1 MTVSWLANKIEQ
13 WPTAKLLPYARNS
26 RTHSQDQVA
35 QVAASIVEFGFTNPC
50 LIGSD
55 GILVAGHCRLAAA
68 QKLGLETVP
77 VVVLEHL
84 TSTQRRALVIA
95 DNRTAELAGWDD
107 AMLRVELDALRDDD
121 FDLSLTGFDADALAD
136 LFEGDEGDV
145 GQTGDDEVPE
155 SQETVISRP
164 GDVWLL
170 GAHRVLCGDATD
182 AASYDVLLQGKEVD
196 MTVTDPPYNVNYAN
210 SAKDKMRGKD
220 RAILNDNLGDGFYD
234 FLLAALTPIMANCT
248 GAVYVAMSSSE
259 LDVLQAAFREAG
271 GKWSTFIIWAKNTF
285 TMGRSDY
292 QRQYEPIL
300 YGWPEG
306 GKHHW
311 CGDRDQSDVWQ
322 IKKPHKNDLHPC
334 LCPGSE
340 VLTEN
345 GWRII
350 ESLLAGERVLTA
362 DGMFRPVEFV
372 SNHFVQTSV
381 FRLFVMGI
389 DSAVDA
395 TGNHP
400 FLVLRDGSLAWIE
413 ASQIIQG
420 DEICSPAKAISETG
434 TAVDCEWNTTS
445 YGNEPLAPSQTGI
458 ASITSTTTS
467 KTITFQTCNLSPTLS
482 TSGFTPVASYAM
494 AFGGSTAVPA
504 GHLNRSLP
512 NTGISVQEAIPT
524 DGAADPVMSKKSYSF
539 VLRSV
544 NAIKLINYSGLV
556 WNLSVKDSPTFQTR
570 IGMSH
575 NTMKPVELVERA
587 IRNSSKPGDVVL
599 DPFGGSGTTLIAAEK
614 SGRTARLT
622 ELDPKYVDVIVRR
635 WQDWTGKLA
644 SRECDGVGF
653 NDLAGVVV
661 GETGDDGQEDQGHS

>member
-1 MTVSWLANKIEQ
+1 MTASWLANKIEQ
-13 WPTAKLLPYARNS
+13 WPTGKLLPYARNA
-26 RTHSQDQVA
+26 RTHSDEQVA
-35 QVAASIVEFGFTNPC
+35 QIAASIVEFGFTNPI
-50 LIGSD
+50 LAGSD
-55 GILVAGHCRLAAA
+55 GIIVAGHGRLTAA
-68 QKLGLETVP
+68 QKLGLEVVP
-77 VVVLEHL
+77 VVVLDHL
-84 TSTQRRALVIA
+84 TPTQRRALIIA
-95 DNRTAELAGWDD
+95 DNRIAENAGWDD

-136 LFEGDEGDV
+136 LFDGDEGDT

-155 SQETVISRP
+155 SQDAVISRP

-182 AASYDVLLQGKEVD
+182 AKSYELLLQGTDVD

-322 IKKPHKNDLHPC
+322 IKKPHKNDLHP
-334 LCPGSE
+334 
-340 VLTEN
+340 
-345 GWRII
+345 
-350 ESLLAGERVLTA
+350 
-362 DGMFRPVEFV
+362 
-372 SNHFVQTSV
+372 
-381 FRLFVMGI
+381 
-389 DSAVDA
+389 
-395 TGNHP
+395 
-400 FLVLRDGSLAWIE
+400 
-413 ASQIIQG
+413 
-420 DEICSPAKAISETG
+420 
-434 TAVDCEWNTTS
+434 
-445 YGNEPLAPSQTGI
+445 
-458 ASITSTTTS
+458 
-467 KTITFQTCNLSPTLS
+467 
-482 TSGFTPVASYAM
+482 
-494 AFGGSTAVPA
+494 
-504 GHLNRSLP
+504 
-512 NTGISVQEAIPT
+512 
-524 DGAADPVMSKKSYSF
+524 
-539 VLRSV
+539 
-544 NAIKLINYSGLV
+544 
-556 WNLSVKDSPTFQTR
+556 
-570 IGMSH
+570 
-575 NTMKPVELVERA
+575 TMKPVELVERA

-614 SGRTARLT
+614 SGRTARLM

-644 SRECDGVGF
+644 TREFDGVGF

-661 GETGDDGQEDQGHS
+661 GNADDVDQEDQGQA